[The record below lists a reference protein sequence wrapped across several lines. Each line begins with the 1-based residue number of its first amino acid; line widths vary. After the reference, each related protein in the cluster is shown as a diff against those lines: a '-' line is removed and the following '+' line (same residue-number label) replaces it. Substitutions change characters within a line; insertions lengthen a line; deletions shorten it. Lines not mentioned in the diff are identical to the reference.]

1 MSLNLET
8 ILIFI
13 CLVSMLVFLAQS
25 MLHLGFVLNPAI
37 LFGMCLYFDM
47 IGFFYKKVMPGNA
60 LLVLVAF
67 PLLLVLIIVLQK
79 PFRPLGL
86 LDNGGLWLWA
96 AFFGYCILSF
106 AWSPQESGGLSKLVL
121 LCAHGVL
128 PGLYTYIF
136 YKKYNTFSWSYA
148 ALFGLAYAIVHLT
161 FGVYSDEYPGR
172 LTLPGDNPIFNAR
185 ISLLTVTICLW
196 GRGIPLWLRLVA
208 GGTALVSAIQTQSR
222 GPLAFFIL
230 ANLLILAWIVYRQI
244 RVNGSQARYLKK
256 GLKAAAAL
264 LVIAGAL
271 IFAMRGPL
279 IEMIE
284 STRFGVLIDK
294 NQLEG
299 DSNFL
304 DRVGLQLDALQAFEE
319 HPFFGLGLGGHT
331 PPVTDEFPH
340 NVLLEM
346 ASELGIMGI
355 ALWTAAFLYTLY
367 AARRQ
372 PVLLVLLIQSLG
384 CALVSGD
391 FGYNFEYVFI
401 AMVALAFKP
410 KREYEGAAKYE
421 ESSLSYN
428 RA

>member
-1 MSLNLET
+1 MSLET
-8 ILIFI
+8 VLILVV
-13 CLVSMLVFLAQS
+13 LGSMLVFLAQS
-25 MLHLGFVLNPAI
+25 VLHLGLVLNPAF
-37 LFGMCLYFDM
+37 LFGLCLYFDM

-60 LLVLVAF
+60 LLILVAF
-67 PLLLVLIIVLQK
+67 PLLLVLIIVLQR
-79 PFRPLGL
+79 PLRPLGM

-96 AFFGYCILSF
+96 AFFGYCIVSF
-106 AWSPQESGGLSKLVL
+106 AWSPQQSGGLSKLL
-121 LCAHGVL
+121 LLFAHGVL

-136 YKKYNTFSWSYA
+136 YKKYNTFSWSFA
-148 ALFGLAYAIVHLT
+148 ALFGLAYAIIHLT
-161 FGVYSDEYPGR
+161 FGVYTAEYPGR

-196 GRGIPLWLRLVA
+196 GRGIPLWLRLAA

-230 ANLLILAWIVYRQI
+230 ANLLILVWSVYRQI
-244 RVNGSQARYLKK
+244 RANGSRARYLAR
-256 GLKAAAAL
+256 GLKVSAVL
-264 LVIAGAL
+264 FVIAGGVA
-271 IFAMRGPL
+271 FAMRGPL
-279 IEMIE
+279 LEMIE
-284 STRFGVLIDK
+284 SSRFGVLIDK

-299 DSNFL
+299 DDNYL
-304 DRVGLQLDALQAFEE
+304 GRVGLQLEALQAFEE

-346 ASELGIMGI
+346 ASELGITGI
-355 ALWTAAFLYTLY
+355 ALWSGAFLYTLY

-372 PVLLVLLIQSLG
+372 PVLLALLIQSLG

-421 ESSLSYN
+421 EGSLSYH